1 MYISTDAIILKNI
14 PYKETSI
21 ISRIFSKETG
31 KISIIFKGAKRQ
43 KNNISGSIE
52 PGNLINITFFDKPNL
67 KVSREI
73 KLIKAYYNSRKY
85 LTNFYY
91 NMAIISLIDKL
102 CMENQ
107 CYPNLYNNII
117 EIFDYI
123 DQQKMNI
130 EILFIYFLIQLNKN
144 IGYEID
150 FKNSFSALSNEKVSS
165 KDMQLINIFN
175 QDISSI
181 EQLNN
186 KVSGKIDLINSLK
199 IAIYKHM
206 KNNVIDLND
215 IYAINMLKSMND
227 ERTSR
232 TDQAI

>member
-85 LTNFYY
+85 LMNFYY
-91 NMAIISLIDKL
+91 NMAIISLIDRL

-150 FKNSFSALSNEKVSS
+150 FENSFSALSNEKVSS
-165 KDMQLINIFN
+165 KDMKLINIFN
-175 QDISSI
+175 QDISSL
-181 EQLNN
+181 QLNN
-186 KVSGKIDLINSLK
+186 KLSGKIDLIKSLK

>member
-1 MYISTDAIILKNI
+1 
-14 PYKETSI
+14 
-21 ISRIFSKETG
+21 
-31 KISIIFKGAKRQ
+31 
-43 KNNISGSIE
+43 
-52 PGNLINITFFDKPNL
+52 
-67 KVSREI
+67 
-73 KLIKAYYNSRKY
+73 
-85 LTNFYY
+85 
-91 NMAIISLIDKL
+91 MAIISLIDKL

-123 DQQKMNI
+123 DQQKINI

-165 KDMQLINIFN
+165 KDMKFINIFN
-175 QDISSI
+175 QDISSP

>member
-43 KNNISGSIE
+43 KNNISASIE
-52 PGNLINITFFDKPNL
+52 PGNLINITYFDKPNL

-85 LTNFYY
+85 LMNFYY
-91 NMAIISLIDKL
+91 NMAIISLMDKL

-130 EILFIYFLIQLNKN
+130 EILFIYFLILLNKN
-144 IGYEID
+144 IGFESSDFNHEISLLGESI
-150 FKNSFSALSNEKVSS
+150 SFVPL
-165 KDMQLINIFN
+165 
-175 QDISSI
+175 
-181 EQLNN
+181 
-186 KVSGKIDLINSLK
+186 
-199 IAIYKHM
+199 
-206 KNNVIDLND
+206 
-215 IYAINMLKSMND
+215 
-227 ERTSR
+227 RTWK
-232 TDQAI
+232 TFF

>member
-150 FKNSFSALSNEKVSS
+150 FEISFSELSNEQVSS
-165 KDMQLINIFN
+165 KDMKLINIFN
-175 QDISSI
+175 QDISI
-181 EQLNN
+181 LQLNN
-186 KVSGKIDLINSLK
+186 KLSGKIDLIKSLK

>member
-43 KNNISGSIE
+43 KNNISGIIE
-52 PGNLINITFFDKPNL
+52 TGNLINITFFDKPNL

-91 NMAIISLIDKL
+91 NMAIISLVDKL

-107 CYPNLYNNII
+107 YYPNLYNNVI

-123 DQQKMNI
+123 DQQKINI
-130 EILFIYFLIQLNKN
+130 EILFIYFLIQLNRN
-144 IGYEID
+144 IGYEIN
-150 FKNSFSALSNEKVSS
+150 FEIFFSLVNNDNVSS
-165 KDMQLINIFN
+165 KDLELIKIFN
-175 QDISSI
+175 EDISNL
-181 EQLNN
+181 EQLDNEM
-186 KVSGKIDLINSLK
+186 SGKIDLINSLK

>member
-31 KISIIFKGAKRQ
+31 KISIIFKGAKRP

-85 LTNFYY
+85 LMNFYY

-123 DQQKMNI
+123 DQQKMNS

-144 IGYEID
+144 IGYEIN
-150 FKNSFSALSNEKVSS
+150 FENFFSAPRNDKIRP
-165 KDMQLINIFN
+165 KDIELINIFH
-175 QDISSI
+175 QDIANI
-181 EQLNN
+181 QQLDNEM
-186 KVSGKIDLINSLK
+186 SGKIDLINSLK

>member
-1 MYISTDAIILKNI
+1 
-14 PYKETSI
+14 
-21 ISRIFSKETG
+21 
-31 KISIIFKGAKRQ
+31 
-43 KNNISGSIE
+43 
-52 PGNLINITFFDKPNL
+52 
-67 KVSREI
+67 
-73 KLIKAYYNSRKY
+73 
-85 LTNFYY
+85 
-91 NMAIISLIDKL
+91 MAIISLIDKL

-123 DQQKMNI
+123 DQQKINI
-130 EILFIYFLIQLNKN
+130 EISFIYFLIQLNRN
-144 IGYEID
+144 IGYEIN
-150 FKNSFSALSNEKVSS
+150 FENFFSVVSNDKVSS
-165 KDMQLINIFN
+165 KELELINIFN
-175 QDISSI
+175 EDISSLQ
-181 EQLNN
+181 QLD
-186 KVSGKIDLINSLK
+186 KKMSGKIDLINSLK

>member
-1 MYISTDAIILKNI
+1 MYISSDAIILKNI

-117 EIFDYI
+117 KIFDYI
-123 DQQKMNI
+123 DQQKI
-130 EILFIYFLIQLNKN
+130 SVEISFIYFLIQLNKN

-150 FKNSFSALSNEKVSS
+150 FENSFSALSNEKVSS
-165 KDMQLINIFN
+165 KNMKLINIFN
-175 QDISSI
+175 EDISSL
-181 EQLNN
+181 EKLNY
-186 KVSGKIDLINSLK
+186 KVNGKIDLINSLK

>member
-150 FKNSFSALSNEKVSS
+150 FEKLFFSAK
-165 KDMQLINIFN
+165 
-175 QDISSI
+175 
-181 EQLNN
+181 
-186 KVSGKIDLINSLK
+186 
-199 IAIYKHM
+199 
-206 KNNVIDLND
+206 
-215 IYAINMLKSMND
+215 
-227 ERTSR
+227 
-232 TDQAI
+232 

>member
-150 FKNSFSALSNEKVSS
+150 FKNSFSALGNEEVSS

>member
-1 MYISTDAIILKNI
+1 MYISTDAFILKNI

-21 ISRIFSKETG
+21 ISRVFSKETG

-52 PGNLINITFFDKPNL
+52 PGNLINITFLNKPNL

-107 CYPNLYNNII
+107 HYSNLYNIII
-117 EIFDYI
+117 EIFDYM
-123 DQQKMNI
+123 DQKKMNI

-144 IGYEID
+144 IGYEINFD
-150 FKNSFSALSNEKVSS
+150 NAFTGPINNSISS
-165 KDMQLINIFN
+165 EDVELIKILN
-175 QDISSI
+175 QDIASL
-181 EQLNN
+181 QKLDN
-186 KVSGKIDLINSLK
+186 KMIGKIDLINSLK
-199 IAIYKHM
+199 IVIYKHM
-206 KNNVIDLND
+206 KHNVIDLND

>member
-1 MYISTDAIILKNI
+1 MRSIL
-14 PYKETSI
+14 
-21 ISRIFSKETG
+21 
-31 KISIIFKGAKRQ
+31 
-43 KNNISGSIE
+43 
-52 PGNLINITFFDKPNL
+52 
-67 KVSREI
+67 
-73 KLIKAYYNSRKY
+73 
-85 LTNFYY
+85 
-91 NMAIISLIDKL
+91 
-102 CMENQ
+102 
-107 CYPNLYNNII
+107 
-117 EIFDYI
+117 
-123 DQQKMNI
+123 
-130 EILFIYFLIQLNKN
+130 
-144 IGYEID
+144 
-150 FKNSFSALSNEKVSS
+150 KNSFSALSNEKVSS
-165 KDMQLINIFN
+165 KDMKLINIFN

>member
-85 LTNFYY
+85 LMNFYY

-150 FKNSFSALSNEKVSS
+150 FKNSFSALGNEKVSS

>member
-21 ISRIFSKETG
+21 ISRVFSKETG

-85 LTNFYY
+85 LMNFYY

-150 FKNSFSALSNEKVSS
+150 FENSFSALSNEKVSS
-165 KDMQLINIFN
+165 KDMKLINIFN
-175 QDISSI
+175 QDISSL
-181 EQLNN
+181 QLNN
-186 KVSGKIDLINSLK
+186 KLSGKIDLIKSLK

>member
-21 ISRIFSKETG
+21 ISRVFSKETG

-85 LTNFYY
+85 LMNFYY

-150 FKNSFSALSNEKVSS
+150 FENSFSALSNEKVSS
-165 KDMQLINIFN
+165 KDMKLINIFN
-175 QDISSI
+175 QDISSL
-181 EQLNN
+181 QLNN
-186 KVSGKIDLINSLK
+186 KLSGKIDLIKSLK

-232 TDQAI
+232 TD

>member
-117 EIFDYI
+117 KIFDYI
-123 DQQKMNI
+123 DQQKI
-130 EILFIYFLIQLNKN
+130 SVEISFIYFLIQLNKN

-150 FKNSFSALSNEKVSS
+150 FENSFSALSNEKVSS
-165 KDMQLINIFN
+165 KNMKLINIFN
-175 QDISSI
+175 EDISSL
-181 EQLNN
+181 EKLNY
-186 KVSGKIDLINSLK
+186 KVNGKIDLINSLK